1 MQSKVVTGIIA
12 ALIGGVVFGIMMT
25 VMSAPDGKPMMAMV
39 AKVVQSDSLVVG
51 WLYHLFNSAIIG
63 ASFGLLFGN
72 RVSSY
77 GAGILWGIIWG
88 VVWWVIGGLIL
99 MPLFL
104 GMPVFAPLTM
114 EPMRMMGIMSLMGHV
129 IFGAIMG
136 LAFFALVGKVPATM
150 EAD

>member
-12 ALIGGVVFGIMMT
+12 ALIGGVAFGMIMTM
-25 VMSAPDGKPMMAMV
+25 MSAPDGKPMMAMV

-51 WLYHLFNSAIIG
+51 WLYHLFNSVIIG

-72 RVSSY
+72 RVQNY

-88 VVWWVIGGLIL
+88 VVWWIIGGLIL

-114 EPMRMMGIMSLMGHV
+114 EPMRMMGIMSLMGHI

-136 LAFFALVGKVPATM
+136 LAFFALVGKVPAMM
-150 EAD
+150 EAN

>member
-1 MQSKVVTGIIA
+1 
-12 ALIGGVVFGIMMT
+12 
-25 VMSAPDGKPMMAMV
+25 MV

-51 WLYHLFNSAIIG
+51 WLYHLFNSVIIG

-72 RVSSY
+72 RVQNY

-88 VVWWVIGGLIL
+88 VVWWIIGGLIL

-114 EPMRMMGIMSLMGHV
+114 EPMRMMGIMSLMGHI

-150 EAD
+150 EAN